1 MFASYQELISG
12 MFDSK
17 PGMHPF
23 IRRGFAMIL
32 GIWFVTHVCF
42 SSGVLKI
49 LVGDALSQ
57 MGAYLL
63 VEFSKINES
72 TFEIYAFKRREIQVQ
87 KYFEAWAL
95 FLIFSGIS
103 FVHFLSGLFVFP
115 INLELQKKR
124 IINLQKL
131 LRLNPVVFLAGVP
144 IFSMLALFYWIYI
157 EFSLVLSP
165 KFFSQIRWMDTVFFF
180 FGAFI
185 FQIFIYFYSI
195 EFFKTWSTGLF
206 GILKG
211 KEPNAI

>member
-1 MFASYQELISG
+1 MFASYQELIRG
-12 MFDSK
+12 MIDSK

-72 TFEIYAFKRREIQVQ
+72 SFEIYAFKRREIQVQ

-103 FVHFLSGLFVFP
+103 FVHFLSGLFVFT

-131 LRLNPVVFLAGVP
+131 LRFNPVVFLAGVP
-144 IFSMLALFYWIYI
+144 IFSMLVLFYWIHF
-157 EFSLVLSP
+157 EFSLVMSP

-195 EFFKTWSTGLF
+195 EFFKTWSIGLF